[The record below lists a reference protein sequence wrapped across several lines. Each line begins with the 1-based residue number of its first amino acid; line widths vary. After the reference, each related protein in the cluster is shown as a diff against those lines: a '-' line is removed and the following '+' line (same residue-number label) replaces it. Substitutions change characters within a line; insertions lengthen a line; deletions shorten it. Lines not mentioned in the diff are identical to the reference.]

1 MNIEVKKTINILDNL
16 RKRLESSLNAKHINE
31 LNYSL
36 IILFSEDGSSDINM
50 TAIGSDSIIESLLMS
65 ALMDLRSSSDN
76 QNKNEDE
83 K

>member
-1 MNIEVKKTINILDNL
+1 MNIEVKETINTLNEL

-36 IILFSEDGSSDINM
+36 IILFSEDGSSDIDM
-50 TAIGSDSIIESLLMS
+50 TAIGSDSILESLLMS
-65 ALMDLRSSSDN
+65 ALMNLRSSSDN
-76 QNKNEDE
+76 QNKNKDE

>member
-76 QNKNEDE
+76 QNKNKDE